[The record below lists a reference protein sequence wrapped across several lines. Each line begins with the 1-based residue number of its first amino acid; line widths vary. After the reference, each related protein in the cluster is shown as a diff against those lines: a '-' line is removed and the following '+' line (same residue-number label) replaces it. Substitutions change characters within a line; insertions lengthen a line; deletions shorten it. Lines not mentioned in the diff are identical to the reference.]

1 MDELPL
7 YIAVGCAIA
16 LLLTY
21 APPAK
26 ATDIHYLPFSA
37 IQKKCE
43 SQIAW
48 EHIKR
53 AAEAKPKLRLIANG
67 CYISST
73 DEVYVRNDL
82 SKSETQRVLKHE
94 LKHRDGWRH

>member
-1 MDELPL
+1 MRTVFF
-7 YIAVGCAIA
+7 IISMMVA
-16 LLLTY
+16 TQTM
-21 APPAK
+21 
-26 ATDIHYLPFSA
+26 ATDIYYLPFSA

-73 DEVYVRNDL
+73 DDVYVRNDL

-94 LKHRDGWRH
+94 LRHSHGWRH